1 LLQRSF
7 TSFPDGLPGLGLLLL
22 RGAVGVTL
30 LFYALAYFVGWG
42 QLELEAILVAV
53 VALASGV
60 LLLIG
65 LVTPVATA
73 LAALMSLG
81 AAFAWFATP
90 LPNIL
95 SPDPASAFVT
105 LIAISLLF
113 LGPGAFSL
121 DARRYGRREIIIPP
135 IRPRSFEE

>member
-1 LLQRSF
+1 LLQRTF
-7 TSFPDGLPGLGLLLL
+7 TSFPDGWPGLGLLLL
-22 RGAVGVTL
+22 RSGVGLTF
-30 LFYALAYFVGWG
+30 LFYSLAYFVRIGG
-42 QLELEAILVAV
+42 LEFETIVVAV
-53 VALASGV
+53 VALVSGV

-65 LVTPVATA
+65 FVTPIATV

-81 AAFAWFATP
+81 VAFAWFVTP

-95 SPDPASAFVT
+95 SPDPALAFVA
-105 LIAISLLF
+105 LIAISLFF

-135 IRPRSFEE
+135 MPSHSSEK